1 MIFLSLSCA
10 LLGYLALYITLSRTI
25 YIHMYIYICTFLAFL
40 PTLMLL
46 WNIHSIFIQFW
57 LMACKCFAPFHIIEA
72 CDIYIL
78 KVARF
83 SPTSPPILMYNSRA
97 SFGVVGQ
104 QKNVIVYLIWLF
116 CMSFSCGK
124 GLILNPRKKIMSL
137 SHFGSWLAHAPLELR
152 RVSLNSCAELY
163 CRGPPR
169 CYFFAGKDHRYQW
182 YLGAC

>member
-83 SPTSPPILMYNSRA
+83 SPTPPPILMYNSRA

-116 CMSFSCGK
+116 CMPFSCGK
-124 GLILNPRKKIMSL
+124 GLILNPRKKSCRSPILVLDSL
-137 SHFGSWLAHAPLELR
+137 THL
-152 RVSLNSCAELY
+152 
-163 CRGPPR
+163 
-169 CYFFAGKDHRYQW
+169 
-182 YLGAC
+182 